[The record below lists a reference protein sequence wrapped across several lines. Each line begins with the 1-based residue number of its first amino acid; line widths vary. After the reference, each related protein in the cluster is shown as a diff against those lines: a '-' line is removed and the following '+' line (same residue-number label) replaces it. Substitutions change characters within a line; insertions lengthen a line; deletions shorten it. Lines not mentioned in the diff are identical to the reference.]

1 MCGFTG
7 YWSKGLIPERGR
19 EFLENACG
27 LLRHRGPDDSGIL
40 IRGSTGIGFVRLS
53 ILDLETGM
61 QPVVNQLDSTAIAC
75 NGQIYNYIELK
86 SELPREHYATSGD
99 MEVALNAYRHHGP
112 EFPGKLNGMFA
123 GVVHDP
129 MRNRLVLFRDRFG
142 IKPLYYVRNGSGLF
156 FSSEIKPLAGAP
168 EVSLE
173 LDRSLLAAFF
183 KYRYVPGES
192 TIFRGIRKLPPASVL
207 ILDTLTG
214 HSTVRSYW
222 EWKFEENSSI
232 TISEADEEFNR
243 LFIDSVRIRLRSD
256 VEVGSL
262 ISGGIDSSA
271 VASAAAVHK
280 PDIKLFTIGFSE
292 PKYDETPDVDRFLSL
307 MPRRFEGTESI
318 RGICSPDHLG
328 LLPGI
333 IRSIEEPISLG
344 TMVPTDQVCRLASSR
359 LKVVLTGEGAD
370 EIFAGYRKFIVEA
383 AAMAYPGASQIERK
397 RLSEL
402 YPEMLTRL
410 GGTPEDHITR
420 HIAGELLFSEGELK
434 DLLGADTPID
444 FTISDY
450 IPEGV
455 SRMEEPI
462 SAMQVIE
469 TLTRLPN
476 YVNLRLDKLSMRHSL
491 ETRTPFLDYR
501 LAEFAGT
508 LPLNLRV
515 NLATGGEKYI
525 CRESFRTHG
534 ILPPEVTGRAKKP
547 FTMPIADWFTTP
559 SSLPESI
566 ADILMGKEV
575 DSQGILNGDLVRK
588 YAGMVTGEGVGPETM
603 ISAGD
608 RVFAMVVFTLWYGEF
623 MKGIN

>member
-7 YWSKGLIPERGR
+7 YWSLDLMPERGR

-27 LLRHRGPDDSGIL
+27 LLRHRGPDDSGVL
-40 IRGSTGIGFVRLS
+40 IRGNTGIGFVRLS
-53 ILDLETGM
+53 ILDLDTGM
-61 QPVVNQLDSTAIAC
+61 QPVVNPLDSTAIAC

-86 SELPREHYATSGD
+86 SELPREHYTTSGD

-129 MRNRLVLFRDRFG
+129 IRNRLVLFRDRFG

-173 LDRSLLAAFF
+173 LDRRLLAAFF

-232 TISEADEEFNR
+232 TLSEADEEFNR

-292 PKYDETPDVDRFLSL
+292 PKYDETRDVDRFLSL
-307 MPRRFEGTESI
+307 MPRRFEGAESI

-383 AAMAYPGASQIERK
+383 AAMAYPGASSKERK

-547 FTMPIADWFTTP
+547 FTMPIADWFTST